1 MFEQLFTTQP
11 ESDRIIP
18 TIRPRKGVIIGA
30 GQVGMACAYSLLI
43 QNCLDEMIL
52 QDIDTDKVEG
62 EVMDLRHGV
71 PFVEPTTIKAGTVAD
86 AGKDADIVI
95 MTAGAKQKPGE
106 TRLDLVNRNVKLFKQ
121 VIGDVAKYCP
131 HAVLLIVS
139 NPVDI
144 MTYVSLKLSGFER
157 SRVVGSGTIL
167 DTARFRYILGEKIG
181 LAPRSIHAYII
192 GEHGDSEVAA
202 WSKVNIAGMS
212 LGNYAENTE
221 LTDTSEV
228 FSQISQEVRN
238 AAYEIINRKGYTSY
252 AIGLGVTDIVQAMLR
267 DQSRILTVSSYID
280 DLYGIKDVCLSLP
293 TVVNRQGA
301 SRIVKLTLSN
311 IEEDKLR
318 HSAKV
323 LHEVIDS
330 LNLD

>member
-1 MFEQLFTTQP
+1 MFEQLFTTNP
-11 ESDRIIP
+11 EADRIIP
-18 TIRPRKGVIIGA
+18 TIQPRKGVIIGA

-52 QDIDTDKVEG
+52 QDINTDKVEG

-71 PFVEPTTIKAGTVAD
+71 PFVESTKIKAGTVAD

-106 TRLDLVNRNVKLFKQ
+106 TRLDLVNRNVKIFKQ

-131 HAVLLIVS
+131 NAILLIVS

-157 SRVVGSGTIL
+157 SRVFGSGTIL

-212 LGNYAENTE
+212 LGSYSENAES
-221 LTDTSEV
+221 TDDSET
-228 FSQISQEVRN
+228 FTQISQEVKN

-252 AIGLGVTDIVQAMLR
+252 AIGLGVTEIVQAILR
-267 DQSRILTVSSYID
+267 DQSRILTISSYID
-280 DLYGIKDVCLSLP
+280 DLYDIKDVCLSLP
-293 TVVNRQGA
+293 TVINRQGA
-301 SRIVKLTLSN
+301 SRIVKLTLSE

-318 HSAKV
+318 HSAAV
-323 LHEVIDS
+323 LQEVTSS
-330 LNLD
+330 LDLD